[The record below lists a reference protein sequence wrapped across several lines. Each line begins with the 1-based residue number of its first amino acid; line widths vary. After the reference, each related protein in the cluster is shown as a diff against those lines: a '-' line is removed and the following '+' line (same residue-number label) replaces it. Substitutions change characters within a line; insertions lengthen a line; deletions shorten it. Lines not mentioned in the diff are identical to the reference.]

1 MTLLTIIV
9 ALGVI
14 LMFPNVVLLS
24 LQRDGATQKFDFD
37 MVDLT
42 VATSVGA
49 IGIWASL
56 TQVDMGFI
64 NRSLFIILGA
74 LLILGAWI
82 DRISAWSPDVIMI
95 PFCIIIFLIRPEVTS
110 LYDMIAALGFGVA
123 LFLSGIL
130 LWIPQDT
137 FDLRVAPPADLIA
150 IAAPFVL
157 FGLDYTTAVIFL
169 VTSILLLA
177 ALKSKTVAQLFSR
190 PEAVADAASEVDLGE
205 KPAVTFLSV
214 IFPVIFFAVIA
225 KNLMP
230 IVLQ

>member
-14 LMFPNVVLLS
+14 LMLPNVVLLS

-37 MVDLT
+37 MVDMT

-56 TQVDMGFI
+56 AQMDMGFI
-64 NRSLFIILGA
+64 DRSLFIILGA

-95 PFCIIIFLIRPEVTS
+95 PFCIIIFLVSPDVTS
-110 LYDMIAALGFGVA
+110 LRDVVSAIGFGVA

-130 LWIPQDT
+130 LWIPQDAL
-137 FDLRVAPPADLIA
+137 DRRIAPPADLIA

-157 FGLDYTTAVIFL
+157 FGLDYTTAVIFM
-169 VTSILLLA
+169 VTSTLLLA
-177 ALKSKTVAQLFSR
+177 ALKSQAVARLFSR
-190 PEAVADAASEVDLGE
+190 PEAVADATSDVALGE

-214 IFPVIFFAVIA
+214 IFPVIFFAIFA
-225 KNLMP
+225 KNLTP
-230 IVLQ
+230 LVLQ